1 MRLSLFLGFTAA
13 LARPGTARTSA
24 APAGASP
31 QQHDKRAGCV
41 EPQQAPAINGSDLCN
56 FGVVLFPGF
65 DMIDVFGTLEPLQL
79 MANTVQQMTLS
90 LIAEKL
96 DPVTTASNG
105 PMSKAKNSTFWP
117 AALPNNTFGD
127 DLDLD
132 VLIVPGGPGVRNPD
146 LPAVTDYIARMFPK
160 VKIFITICTGSGLA
174 ARAGV
179 LDGVMATTNKNAWET
194 ILPMGPRV
202 KWVSPA
208 RYVVDGYMDLV
219 GRHLVSR
226 PRHALHQDLLGSRD
240 GAAHFQH
247 HRARA
252 PAVERGSL
260 FQALQHQAHRG
271 AALCSQDGLR
281 TWLDLVPKP
290 SHRQLTWLVEEERRL

>member
-208 RYVVDGYMDLV
+208 RYVVDGKV
-219 GRHLVSR
+219 WTSSGVTS
-226 PRHALHQDLLGSRD
+226 S
-240 GAAHFQH
+240 
-247 HRARA
+247 
-252 PAVERGSL
+252 
-260 FQALQHQAHRG
+260 
-271 AALCSQDGLR
+271 
-281 TWLDLVPKP
+281 LDLVMHFIKTFWDPETEQRISSIIEHVPRLWNEDPFSKHFNIKP
-290 SHRQLTWLVEEERRL
+290 TEVQPCAAKTD